1 MYIPR
6 RGINYTIRT
15 FIAAMLEML
24 RRWQWNFCEHLLRLY
39 RSRAR

>member
-6 RGINYTIRT
+6 RGINYT

-24 RRWQWNFCEHLLRLY
+24 RRWQWKFCKRLPRLY